1 MAFSIAFN
9 LVSKFA
15 SCPVAAADIAGA
27 EFILTLRDAEE
38 IATIVIV
45 EGEVRVARMLLLAVL

>member
-1 MAFSIAFN
+1 MAFSITFN

-27 EFILTLRDAEE
+27 GFIITLRDAEE

-45 EGEVRVARMLLLAVL
+45 EGLLAVL

>member
-45 EGEVRVARMLLLAVL
+45 EGEVRVARILLLAVL